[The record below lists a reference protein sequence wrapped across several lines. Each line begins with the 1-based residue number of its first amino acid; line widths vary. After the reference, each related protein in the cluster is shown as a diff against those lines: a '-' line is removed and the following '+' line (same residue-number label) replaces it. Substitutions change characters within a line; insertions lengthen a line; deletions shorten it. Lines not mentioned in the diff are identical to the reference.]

1 MRAFPGLPRRHGAPL
16 QSKRTADSLRSA
28 RTMPSDGAFLEI
40 ICGRGLVA
48 KDVGRFR
55 SGKSDPYV
63 VASIGSIEY
72 ARTPVVRRSL
82 DPDWRVAARCAFRDD
97 FWAEVEGGDAEL
109 VLRVFDKDRFGGDDC
124 MGEVRVPLGTW
135 LRDHGAGV
143 RVERTRAVAE
153 CAKSGTVSGELTFS
167 FTALRDGGAA
177 PAADL
182 AAALAAV
189 QVAEVVAVDGA
200 APPGAVAAAVAA

>member
-1 MRAFPGLPRRHGAPL
+1 
-16 QSKRTADSLRSA
+16 
-28 RTMPSDGAFLEI
+28 MPSDGAFLEI

-97 FWAEVEGGDAEL
+97 FWAEVEGGEEEL

-124 MGEVRVPLGTW
+124 CRG
-135 LRDHGAGV
+135 
-143 RVERTRAVAE
+143 
-153 CAKSGTVSGELTFS
+153 
-167 FTALRDGGAA
+167 
-177 PAADL
+177 
-182 AAALAAV
+182 
-189 QVAEVVAVDGA
+189 
-200 APPGAVAAAVAA
+200 